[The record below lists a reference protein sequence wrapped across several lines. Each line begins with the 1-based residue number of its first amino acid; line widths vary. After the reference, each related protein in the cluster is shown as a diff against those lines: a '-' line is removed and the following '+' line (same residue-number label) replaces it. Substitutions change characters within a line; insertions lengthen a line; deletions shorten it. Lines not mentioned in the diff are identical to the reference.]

1 MLDREGRR
9 SGLTA
14 RLQSQLDA
22 RNGPARGRAV
32 LILAHLR
39 LPQGTARLEP
49 MLDDDDPD
57 VRLVAVAGLPLA
69 EDPDAVPAL
78 VRALSKRRLA
88 PERVIE
94 RLGQP
99 WAVESLLAQLREL
112 DARGERRAA
121 PRVGVA
127 RALGHAGDPRAEPAM
142 IELLRRGSLE
152 ERISAARALG
162 AVGGRRSRPELERAL
177 TDEAWPLR
185 AQAAK
190 ALGAIGVKRAVPA
203 LEAVLDDPAREAFQ
217 LVEVERVPR
226 AKLPSAPVRAVYA
239 SPLDDRLLV
248 IDKVNGGKAD
258 SLNCGIRY
266 AAYPLFCAI
275 DSDTL
280 LDPAALARL
289 VWSFQAEPETV
300 ATGGIVRILNGSL
313 LEDGRIKAVQTPEN
327 TLVNVQIVEY
337 LRAFLAG
344 RAGWSRV
351 NMLLIISGAFGLFRR
366 ETVVEAGGYDTSTVG
381 EDAELVVRLHR
392 HCRDAK
398 RRYKITFVADPICWT
413 EAPAERDVLRRQRD
427 RWQRGLRA
435 WPTASSAS
443 RSAGSILP
451 FAAVLFGLAFT
462 YGLVL
467 SFGAL
472 LIEGRAFARYPGWRD
487 LRRLMVAA
495 VVENFG
501 YRQWLAIVRTKALWT
516 VLRPETGW
524 GEMTRVGF
532 SEPVPAVAPGISS
545 PVDG

>member
-1 MLDREGRR
+1 MSTLKDIFDSAFVGYFMALNLAYTVLLLLGSRQVSEWVRR
-9 SGLTA
+9 RPL
-14 RLQSQLDA
+14 RDF
-22 RNGPARGRAV
+22 RGVSASPLSLPV
-32 LILAHLR
+32 TILA
-39 LPQGTARLEP
+39 PAYNEAP
-49 MLDDDDPD
+49 
-57 VRLVAVAGLPLA
+57 VI
-69 EDPDAVPAL
+69 VPSI
-78 VRALSKRRLA
+78 R
-88 PERVIE
+88 
-94 RLGQP
+94 
-99 WAVESLLAQLREL
+99 SLLAAHYREL
-112 DARGERRAA
+112 QVMVINDGSTDGTLAA
-121 PRVGVA
+121 
-127 RALGHAGDPRAEPAM
+127 L
-142 IELLRRGSLE
+142 
-152 ERISAARALG
+152 
-162 AVGGRRSRPELERAL
+162 
-177 TDEAWPLR
+177 
-185 AQAAK
+185 K
-190 ALGAIGVKRAVPA
+190 
-203 LEAVLDDPAREAFQ
+203 EAFQ

-226 AKLPSAPVRAVYA
+226 ANLPSAPVRAVYA

-248 IDKVNGGKAD
+248 IDKDNGGKAD

-280 LDPAALARL
+280 LDAAALARL

-300 ATGGIVRILNGSL
+300 ATGGIVRIINGSL
-313 LEDGRIKAVQTPEN
+313 LEDGRIRAVRTPEN

-366 ETVVEAGGYDTSTVG
+366 ETVVEAGGYDTTTVG

-392 HCRDAK
+392 HCRDQ
-398 RRYKITFVADPICWT
+398 RRKYKITFVADPICWT
-413 EAPAERDVLRRQRD
+413 EAPAERSVLERQRD
-427 RWQRGLRA
+427 RWQRGLLETLWRHRRMFA
-435 WPTASSAS
+435 NPRYGGIGMVAMPFFLFFEALGPVVEISGLAYCVIGLMMGWVNP
-443 RSAGSILP
+443 P

-516 VLRPETGW
+516 VLRPDTGW

-532 SEPVPAVAPGISS
+532 SEPVPAVAQGIRS
-545 PVDG
+545 PSDG

>member
-1 MLDREGRR
+1 MTAILTTILWWAYMAALVYLLTVAAMFFLMAASAAIEGRIR
-9 SGLTA
+9 A
-14 RLQSQLDA
+14 RQS
-22 RNGPARGRAV
+22 RNEDFDTLRESPFTIPVSIIAPAFNEAV
-32 LILAHLR
+32 CI
-39 LPQGTARLEP
+39 
-49 MLDDDDPD
+49 
-57 VRLVAVAGLPLA
+57 
-69 EDPDAVPAL
+69 VPA
-78 VRALSKRRLA
+78 VN
-88 PERVIE
+88 
-94 RLGQP
+94 
-99 WAVESLLAQLREL
+99 SLLALSYPEYEVIVVNDGSSDTTLDTLITNFELKPIGTFYKRTLAATPIRQLYRS
-112 DARGERRAA
+112 ER
-121 PRVGVA
+121 
-127 RALGHAGDPRAEPAM
+127 DP
-142 IELLRRGSLE
+142 
-152 ERISAARALG
+152 
-162 AVGGRRSRPELERAL
+162 
-177 TDEAWPLR
+177 
-185 AQAAK
+185 
-190 ALGAIGVKRAVPA
+190 
-203 LEAVLDDPAREAFQ
+203 
-217 LVEVERVPR
+217 
-226 AKLPSAPVRAVYA
+226 
-239 SPLDDRLLV
+239 RLLV
-248 IDKVNGGKAD
+248 IDKPNGGKAD

-280 LDPAALARL
+280 LDAAALARL
-289 VWSFQAEPETV
+289 VWNFQSEPETV
-300 ATGGIVRILNGSL
+300 ATGGIVRIINGSL
-313 LEDGRIKAVQTPEN
+313 LEDGRIRSVRTPEN

-392 HCRDAK
+392 HCRDQ
-398 RRYKITFVADPICWT
+398 RRKYKITFVADPICWT
-413 EAPAERDVLRRQRD
+413 EAPAERSVLERQRD
-427 RWQRGLRA
+427 RWQRGLLETLWRHRRMFA
-435 WPTASSAS
+435 NPRYGGIGMIAMPFFLFFEALGPVVEISGLAYCVIGLMMGWVNP
-443 RSAGSILP
+443 P

-516 VLRPETGW
+516 VLRPNTGW

-545 PVDG
+545 GIDG

>member
-1 MLDREGRR
+1 
-9 SGLTA
+9 
-14 RLQSQLDA
+14 
-22 RNGPARGRAV
+22 
-32 LILAHLR
+32 
-39 LPQGTARLEP
+39 
-49 MLDDDDPD
+49 
-57 VRLVAVAGLPLA
+57 
-69 EDPDAVPAL
+69 VPSI
-78 VRALSKRRLA
+78 R
-88 PERVIE
+88 
-94 RLGQP
+94 
-99 WAVESLLAQLREL
+99 SLLASHYREL
-112 DARGERRAA
+112 QVMVINDGSTDGTLAA
-121 PRVGVA
+121 
-127 RALGHAGDPRAEPAM
+127 L
-142 IELLRRGSLE
+142 
-152 ERISAARALG
+152 
-162 AVGGRRSRPELERAL
+162 
-177 TDEAWPLR
+177 
-185 AQAAK
+185 K
-190 ALGAIGVKRAVPA
+190 
-203 LEAVLDDPAREAFQ
+203 EAFE

-226 AKLPSAPVRAVYA
+226 ANLPSAPVRAVYA

-248 IDKVNGGKAD
+248 IDKDNGGKAD

-275 DSDTL
+275 DSDTM

-300 ATGGIVRILNGSL
+300 ATGGIVRIINGSL
-313 LEDGRIKAVQTPEN
+313 LEDGKIRSVRTPEK

-366 ETVVEAGGYDTSTVG
+366 ETVVEAGGYDTTTVG

-392 HCRDAK
+392 HCRDQK
-398 RRYKITFVADPICWT
+398 RPYKITFVADPICWT
-413 EAPAERDVLRRQRD
+413 EAPAERGALRRQRD
-427 RWQRGLRA
+427 CVIGLLLG
-435 WPTASSAS
+435 WVNPS
-443 RSAGSILP
+443 

-516 VLRPETGW
+516 VLRPDTGW

-545 PVDG
+545 ATDG

>member
-1 MLDREGRR
+1 MHTLRLIFDTTFVGYFMALNLAYTALLLLGSRQVSEWVRR
-9 SGLTA
+9 RPL
-14 RLQSQLDA
+14 RDF
-22 RNGPARGRAV
+22 RGVSRSELSLPV
-32 LILAHLR
+32 TILA
-39 LPQGTARLEP
+39 PAYNEEP
-49 MLDDDDPD
+49 
-57 VRLVAVAGLPLA
+57 VI
-69 EDPDAVPAL
+69 VPSI
-78 VRALSKRRLA
+78 R
-88 PERVIE
+88 
-94 RLGQP
+94 
-99 WAVESLLAQLREL
+99 SLLASHYREL
-112 DARGERRAA
+112 QVMVIND
-121 PRVGVA
+121 
-127 RALGHAGDPRAEPAM
+127 
-142 IELLRRGSLE
+142 GSTDGTLE
-152 ERISAARALG
+152 
-162 AVGGRRSRPELERAL
+162 
-177 TDEAWPLR
+177 
-185 AQAAK
+185 
-190 ALGAIGVKRAVPA
+190 
-203 LEAVLDDPAREAFQ
+203 VLKEAFQ

-248 IDKVNGGKAD
+248 IDKENGGKAD

-427 RWQRGLRA
+427 RWQRGLLETLWRHKRMFLNPRYGGIGMVA
-435 WPTASSAS
+435 MPFFLFFEALGPVVEISGLAYCVVGLVLGWVNP
-443 RSAGSILP
+443 P